1 MKIYSEARHV
11 GPCANYIRAL
21 LRPRS
26 VDYNR
31 ACLSSCADCAMSIY
45 MLLSSHFRACAAT
58 TVMVFVFV
66 VVVAVAVCRFRCRCR
81 SSCFV
86 VDSRATIAAQNDA
99 NHVRKSHDKSARTW
113 HKRITSRCEI
123 SLTREKHVEMKPC
136 ANQNI
141 WKWKGGFLIFVL

>member
-1 MKIYSEARHV
+1 M

-31 ACLSSCADCAMSIY
+31 ACLPSCADCAMSIY

-66 VVVAVAVCRFRCRCR
+66 VVVAVAVCPFRCRCR

-86 VDSRATIAAQNDA
+86 VDSRATIATKRMTNLRKHDK
-99 NHVRKSHDKSARTW
+99 RKSHLAAKSLS
-113 HKRITSRCEI
+113 HLKQDMENI
-123 SLTREKHVEMKPC
+123 SKSKHMDMKTC
-136 ANQNI
+136 GNGN
-141 WKWKGGFLIFVL
+141 KLK